1 MSAPPTIRTQRSVRR
16 KQWSDENM
24 VSALEAVKS
33 GMSVLRA
40 ATLYDVPKSTLRY
53 RMKGHVKHGSS
64 RPSSSAPGSSRPSSL
79 TAGSGLPS
87 STPGSSSLS
96 SSVIHASNDD
106 TVSPELKVI
115 SKYLVQYV
123 PTPKRPRKASQ
134 RVSGFR
140 VLTSSQSLSLLEEK
154 AQKKKAEAERKAKRK
169 QEMDEKKRQ
178 REILKRKREEE
189 KAVKDGSRKGKQR
202 ARENSDEVINAD
214 RCAICF
220 RSYDDDILEE
230 TGEDWIECAC
240 GRWVHENCVHYD
252 IVVDTSGREIICPH
266 CVL

>member
-1 MSAPPTIRTQRSVRR
+1 
-16 KQWSDENM
+16 
-24 VSALEAVKS
+24 
-33 GMSVLRA
+33 
-40 ATLYDVPKSTLRY
+40 
-53 RMKGHVKHGSS
+53 
-64 RPSSSAPGSSRPSSL
+64 
-79 TAGSGLPS
+79 
-87 STPGSSSLS
+87 
-96 SSVIHASNDD
+96 
-106 TVSPELKVI
+106 
-115 SKYLVQYV
+115 
-123 PTPKRPRKASQ
+123 
-134 RVSGFR
+134 

-202 ARENSDEVINAD
+202 ARESSDEVINAD
-214 RCAICF
+214 QCAICF

-252 IVVDTSGREIICPH
+252 IVVDTSGRERICPH